1 MKEFMMIFLG
11 ADYQSIG
18 LSPEE
23 SQQRMQMWMDWV
35 GQLTTDGNYVE
46 GRPLLPATTR
56 MTGDPAIAT
65 DGPFVEAKELIGGY
79 FIVKANTLEDVKA
92 MAKGFPDYD
101 LEGTVEIRE
110 VLQM

>member
-1 MKEFMMIFLG
+1 MIFLG

-23 SQQRMQMWMDWV
+23 SQQRMQMWLDWV
-35 GQLTTDGNYVE
+35 AQLTQDGSYVE
-46 GRPLLPATTR
+46 GRPLLPTSTR
-56 MTGDPAIAT
+56 MTGDPALST

-79 FIVKANTLEDVKA
+79 FIVKANTLAEVKE
-92 MAKGFPDYD
+92 MAKDFPDYD
-101 LEGTVEIRE
+101 LAGTVEIRE